1 MYLFSHFF
9 FLPKG
14 KTFSST
20 SVKESPG
27 LPGEHQPEQLV
38 SALTWGG
45 TFGEGGKDEYIN
57 QTNHN
62 PTHVKGQLK
71 HIHLQWFLSPLE
83 GMWKNP
89 RDFIWTRISPF
100 ICKRSDQKMAALHPE
115 MVCRDLAG
123 TTGDNYVCI
132 TSHGTTK
139 NSDFVTLLICS
150 PEFHPVP
157 QPWAASSR
165 KQQRGGTEKVLSH
178 SDSGMK
184 YWQQ

>member
-9 FLPKG
+9 FYQKVKLFPLHQLKKVLDFQENISQNSWCLP
-14 KTFSST
+14 
-20 SVKESPG
+20 
-27 LPGEHQPEQLV
+27 
-38 SALTWGG
+38 LTWGG

-132 TSHGTTK
+132 TSLGTTK
-139 NSDFVTLLICS
+139 NTDFVTPLICS

-157 QPWAASSR
+157 QPWVASSR